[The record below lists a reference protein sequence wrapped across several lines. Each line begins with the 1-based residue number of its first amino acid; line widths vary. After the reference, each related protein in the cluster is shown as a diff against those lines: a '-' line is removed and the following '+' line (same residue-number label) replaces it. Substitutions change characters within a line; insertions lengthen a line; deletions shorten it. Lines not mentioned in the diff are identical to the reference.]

1 MGHSGV
7 NSLTRCN
14 LFCHP
19 RGSVSV
25 LCSHTEYL
33 GELSTLH
40 YSVLLLRT
48 LSFRSEWYL
57 YI

>member
-19 RGSVSV
+19 RGTLYRVHV
-25 LCSHTEYL
+25 LPGQNFLHIMFTH
-33 GELSTLH
+33 ELSQLALT
-40 YSVLLLRT
+40 
-48 LSFRSEWYL
+48 
-57 YI
+57 